1 MPAFKIILSIT
12 MQSNWGSS
20 AYDLCLRSIRALAI
34 PTIFHST
41 SQPLFKIILP
51 LTKQLVAIIHLPCI
65 WEMWYRLHT
74 EVCKIILSL
83 SLEVIW
89 HHSTTCQVLMCV
101 WPISGLPIQ
110 VHGVIKPQICSPK
123 SVHSHLLILTY
134 ADQLK
139 LVQYHYWIQ
148 NWTNHSPFSGTTKSP
163 THPVAYRGLPDVQN
177 T

>member
-1 MPAFKIILSIT
+1 MPAFKIILPIT
-12 MQSNWGSS
+12 MQNNWGSNAS
-20 AYDLCLRSIRALAI
+20 DLCLGCIRALAI

-41 SQPLFKIILP
+41 SQPLLKIILP
-51 LTKQLVAIIHLPCI
+51 LTKQLGAIINLPCI
-65 WEMWYRLHT
+65 WEIVVQTIQRSAKLFSVWPYRWLN
-74 EVCKIILSL
+74 IILPHARC
-83 SLEVIW
+83 W
-89 HHSTTCQVLMCV
+89 CV

-134 ADQLK
+134 TDQLK
-139 LVQYHYWIQ
+139 LVKYHYWIQ

-163 THPVAYRGLPDVQN
+163 THPVAQRGLPDVQY